1 MDGIHSP
8 RGSQNKTASQ
18 QAPSTKTDASYQS
31 RAVQPTTPTNLI
43 QLHPLILKNEL
54 KKSLGS
60 RLITQLRELAHGQH
74 SLRTVVENDICDEDL
89 CHFARK
95 ISKDFEAAETSSDSD
110 HFQKKLE
117 EKLASSGNNEQR
129 AALFRLLQVLAS
141 DEFAP
146 DALQRDTY
154 AVLEDIQSEHS
165 PRAISIFLKTD
176 FGKYVLKNLQQD
188 VTLTKEEEHK
198 MLSGLTHIKNRLP
211 PHSKTPSDKTLIEL
225 ANLFMGQKINLEKL
239 DQMQD
244 IASKTLT
251 SIIEN
256 NQRSL
261 ETTQNLQKKI
271 ASFMASEAYMNYLP
285 LSQHQI
291 KAIPSP
297 TIREFLQKLTT
308 HPRMHKYLH
317 NSELSSSTLQA
328 VADNLQEAYQKTEE
342 RITRLKEQQRHCE
355 NLTGNHQE
363 QLIVLSQILRESSDV
378 TRAPIEKQTLALLR
392 NHVDYQLLD
401 NTRKKFQRELSRELS
416 NLEDGG
422 SEKTLS
428 LSVNV
433 GAALAAASISALEL
447 SGTLECSFT
456 VSGNDDVRVWERS
469 AIKPSLTL
477 SCGDEKLAQTSL
489 TAGYNHSKGRIFN
502 NLEEFVHFHSNDL
515 VPTLLTSLDNLP
527 RNIKGSLDA
536 HRATKLNKRIMAD
549 RHLLTGRL
557 TQLGVILPGDQI
569 EIEPDRAIN
578 YADFKEH
585 TLRLE
590 AAVETMAGLSSASLE
605 TTASKIKF
613 LTHTELLSSL
623 QNNPDKAAAPRK
635 SYISYWIPATVEDKA
650 LYSKRA
656 KSFNRTPNGT
666 DLAILQEFKE
676 EDNLVS
682 RQLRG
687 ADAITYLQALEENLI
702 QLHKAEQQPDLTDT
716 QKEALKQDRLLIR
729 DALKKAMVD
738 QYLERKFYCDTVNTM
753 EGQLGKNVS
762 QKHFRNAKKSME
774 AVYKVNNRGAY
785 LATHTYSFYHLHRLY
800 EQTFIPSETP
810 VLDDGIFQ
818 QVLDQHIKPSLHTP
832 QIRLDAT
839 KHIRKHLMAKS
850 ALTSTS
856 QTVGATLSL
865 GIPKTDNAVSGDIV
879 YTNVQR
885 HVNPD
890 NDGGAIDIGL
900 NLGVGT
906 NVAAVLKALK
916 SALIKAKAKN
926 GVLPAISLA
935 ELPEEAANLLFDK
948 DVRLVLS
955 FAECIDGWHLQY
967 IRASV
972 SKGIGIES
980 PDIGIPTGPLGE
992 IKLGIS
998 AKVSSVNNWWESPGS
1013 HTITYLRSK
1022 FNGWKL
1028 AKMIKTPSWEN
1039 TAASTKEEQTLK
1051 EENPFHHYV
1060 LEHRKDISQ
1069 MLINMGTENTNIAK
1083 ELKAMITRFDT
1094 SDPLYTDDFS
1104 ENFLNSLKSY
1114 AADPQPDKF
1123 KELVP
1128 MLERAFT
1135 LQHQAYLE
1143 EARSRYKTSFRK
1155 GRIV

>member
-1 MDGIHSP
+1 MDGIHPP
-8 RGSQNKTASQ
+8 RGSQNKTANQ
-18 QAPSTKTDASYQS
+18 QVPKPKASGRYQN
-31 RAVQPTTPTNLI
+31 REVQTATPTNLI

-54 KKSLGS
+54 RKSLGS
-60 RLITQLRELAHGQH
+60 RLITQLRDLAQNHH
-74 SLRTVVENDICDEDL
+74 SSQTVVKNDISDEEL
-89 CHFARK
+89 CTFAQE
-95 ISKDFEAAETSSDSD
+95 ISEDFEGADKLSESE

-117 EKLASSGNNEQR
+117 EKLAAGGNEQQR
-129 AALFRLLQVLAS
+129 STLLRLLQVVAS

-146 DALQRDTY
+146 DALQRDTIT
-154 AVLEDIQSEHS
+154 ALEDIQSQYS
-165 PRAISIFLKTD
+165 SRAVSIFLRTD
-176 FGKYVLKNLQQD
+176 FGKHVLKKLQQG
-188 VTLTKEEEHK
+188 VALTKEEQQK
-198 MLSGLTHIKNRLP
+198 MLSGLTHIKSRLDR
-211 PHSKTPSDKTLIEL
+211 HSRSPSDRTLVEL
-225 ANLFMGQKINLEKL
+225 TNLFVGQKIDLEQP
-239 DQMQD
+239 DQMQRV
-244 IASKTLT
+244 ASKTLA

-261 ETTQNLQKKI
+261 ETIQNQHKEI
-271 ASFMASEAYMNYLP
+271 ADFMASEANMNYLP
-285 LSQHQI
+285 LSQEQI
-291 KAIPSP
+291 KAIPSRP
-297 TIREFLQKLTT
+297 IKEFLQKLTT
-308 HPRMHKYLH
+308 HPRTQKYLG
-317 NSELSSSTLQA
+317 NSELSSTTLQA
-328 VADNLQEAYQKTEE
+328 AADSLQEACNKTEE
-342 RITRLKEQQRHCE
+342 RISRLKEQQQQCE
-355 NLTGNHQE
+355 SLTGNHQE
-363 QLIVLSQILRESSDV
+363 QLIALSQILRESGDI
-378 TRAPIEKQTLALLR
+378 TRVPLEKQTLSLLR
-392 NHVDYQLLD
+392 DHVDYQLLD
-401 NTRKKFQRELSRELS
+401 NTRRNFQKELKRELSS
-416 NLEDGG
+416 LEDGG

-433 GAALAAASISALEL
+433 GAALAAASISALDL
-447 SGTLECSFT
+447 TGTLKYNFT
-456 VSGNDDVRVWERS
+456 VTGNDDVRVWERS

-477 SCGDEKLAQTSL
+477 SFGDEKLAQTSL
-489 TAGYNHSKGRIFN
+489 TAGYNHSKGRVFN

-515 VPTLLTSLDNLP
+515 VPTLLSSLDSLP
-527 RNIKGSLDA
+527 SNIKGSLDA
-536 HRATKLNKRIMAD
+536 NRAKRLNKRIVAD

-557 TQLGVILPGDQI
+557 TQLGVIQPGDQI
-569 EIEPDRAIN
+569 AVKPDHAIN
-578 YADFKEH
+578 YANFKEH

-590 AAVETMAGLSSASLE
+590 AAVQAMAGLGSAALE
-605 TTASKIKF
+605 TTASEIKF
-613 LTHTELLSSL
+613 LTHTELLTSL
-623 QNNPDKAAAPRK
+623 RNNPDKAVSPQK
-635 SYISYWIPATVEDKA
+635 SYVAYWIPATIEEKA
-650 LYSKRA
+650 RYTERA
-656 KSFNRTPNGT
+656 KTFSRKPNSK

-682 RQLRG
+682 RQLCG
-687 ADAITYLQALEENLI
+687 ADAIAHLQELEENLI
-702 QLHKAEQQPDLTDT
+702 QLRKAEQQPDLTDT
-716 QKEALKQDRLLIR
+716 HKEALQQDRLLIR

-738 QYLERKFYCDTVNTM
+738 QYLERKFYCDTVNAM
-753 EGQLGKNVS
+753 EGELGKNVS
-762 QKHFRNAKKSME
+762 PAHFKNAKKSME
-774 AVYKVNNRGAY
+774 TVYKVNNRGAY
-785 LATHTYSFYHLHRLY
+785 LAAHTYSFYHLHRLY
-800 EQTFIPSETP
+800 EQTFIPPETP

-818 QVLDQHIKPSLHTP
+818 QVLDQHIEPSLHTP
-832 QIRLDAT
+832 QIRLDANR
-839 KHIRKHLMAKS
+839 HIRKHLMAKS

-856 QTVGATLSL
+856 QTVGTTLSL

-879 YTNVQR
+879 YTNVHR

-900 NLGVGT
+900 NIGVGT

-935 ELPEEAANLLFDK
+935 ELPEEAANLFFDR

-955 FAECIDGWHLQY
+955 FAECIDGWRLQY

-992 IKLGIS
+992 VKLGIS
-998 AKVSSVNNWWESPGS
+998 AKATSINNWWESPGS
-1013 HTITYLRSK
+1013 NTITYLRSK

-1028 AKMIKTPSWEN
+1028 ANMIKTPSWEN
-1039 TAASTKEEQTLK
+1039 TAASTKEKQTLK

-1069 MLINMGTENTNIAK
+1069 MLINMGTENTNIAQ
-1083 ELKAMITRFDT
+1083 EIKAMIARFDT

-1104 ENFLNSLKSY
+1104 ENFLSSLKSY

-1123 KELVP
+1123 EALVP